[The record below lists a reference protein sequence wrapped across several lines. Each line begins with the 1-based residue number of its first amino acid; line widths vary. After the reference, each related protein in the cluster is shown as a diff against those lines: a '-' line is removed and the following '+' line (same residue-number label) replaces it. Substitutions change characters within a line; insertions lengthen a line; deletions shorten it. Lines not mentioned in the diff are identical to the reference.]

1 MLKRLLVPLD
11 GSRLAEAAL
20 PAAAFLARKLAAV
33 VTLVHIVERNAP
45 EEIHGERH
53 LTDADEASAYLAELA
68 QSAFPTE
75 VRVEQHVHTVE
86 VEDVSRGIVDHITE
100 LHPDL
105 IVMCTHGRGGLR
117 DIFYGNIPQQVVGR
131 GTVPVLLVQPGSDA
145 HPFDLQRLLVPLDG
159 TFAHEH
165 GLPVA
170 EELARAC
177 GAEMHLV
184 LVVPT
189 LETLPPKEAATGRL
203 LPGATRMV
211 LEMACQDG
219 ETYLTDTM
227 SQIKREG
234 VRVRAHIARGDPT
247 SVINQTALDTH
258 ADLIVLGT
266 HGRSGLDAFWSGST
280 GAKVSAHSSLPLLL
294 VPIPEAEPDPA

>member
-1 MLKRLLVPLD
+1 MFKRLLVPLD
-11 GSRLAEAAL
+11 GSRLAESAI
-20 PAAAFLARKLAAV
+20 PAAAFLALKLQAV

-45 EEIHGERH
+45 VEVHGERH
-53 LTDADEASAYLAELA
+53 LTNADDASAYLAELA
-68 QSAFPTE
+68 RTAFPAE
-75 VRVEQHVHTVE
+75 VRTEQHVHTVE
-86 VEDVSRGIVDHITE
+86 VEDVIRGIVDHITE

-117 DIFYGNIPQQVVGR
+117 DLFYGNIPQQVVGR
-131 GTVPVLLVQPGSDA
+131 GTVPVLLIHPDPDA
-145 HPFDLQRLLVPLDG
+145 PPFAVQRLLVPLDG
-159 TFAHEH
+159 TTEHEQ
-165 GLPVA
+165 GLLAA

-177 GAEMHLV
+177 SAEMHLV

-189 LETLPPKEAATGRL
+189 LETLPPRQAPTGRL

-227 SQIKREG
+227 SRIKREG
-234 VRVRAHIARGDPT
+234 VWVRAHIARGDPT
-247 SVINQTALDTH
+247 SIINQTALDTQ

-280 GAKVSAHSSLPLLL
+280 GAKVSARSSLPLLL

>member
-1 MLKRLLVPLD
+1 MFKRLLVPLD

-20 PAAAFLARKLAAV
+20 PAAAFLARKLDAV

-45 EEIHGERH
+45 VEIHGERH

-68 QSAFPTE
+68 QTAFPPE
-75 VRVEQHVHTVE
+75 VRAEQHVHTVE

-105 IVMCTHGRGGLR
+105 IVMCTHGHGGLR
-117 DIFYGNIPQQVVGR
+117 DLFFGNIPQQVVGR

-145 HPFDLQRLLVPLDG
+145 HPFAIQRLLVPLDG
-159 TFAHEH
+159 TAEHEQ

-177 GAEMHLV
+177 GAEIHLV

-189 LETLPPKEAATGRL
+189 LATLSPKEAATGRL

-211 LEMACQDG
+211 LEMACQDA
-219 ETYLTDTM
+219 ETYLADIL
-227 SQIKREG
+227 SRAREQG
-234 VRVRAHIARGDPT
+234 LSVRARIARGDPA
-247 SVINQTALDTH
+247 SVINQTAADTRV
-258 ADLIVLGT
+258 DLVVLGT
-266 HGRSGLDAFWSGST
+266 HGRSGLDAFWSGSIA
-280 GAKVSAHSSLPLLL
+280 AKVSAHSKLPLLL
-294 VPIPEAEPDPA
+294 VPIPEADPDPA